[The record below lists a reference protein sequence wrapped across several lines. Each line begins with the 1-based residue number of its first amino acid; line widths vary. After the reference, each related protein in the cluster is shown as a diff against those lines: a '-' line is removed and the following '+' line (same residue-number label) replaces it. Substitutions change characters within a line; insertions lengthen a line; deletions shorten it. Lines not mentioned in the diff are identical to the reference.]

1 MSTRIQKITIDIVM
15 WVLEMFWYIWV
26 NLSKIMIGFS
36 YLGVGRPGGFILE
49 FWRSWMKPGDL
60 VTFLHPRKEKKSV
73 GIVLHMGNALLRVL
87 WTSGRV
93 DEYFYNS
100 EYWEVIG

>member
-1 MSTRIQKITIDIVM
+1 
-15 WVLEMFWYIWV
+15 
-26 NLSKIMIGFS
+26 
-36 YLGVGRPGGFILE
+36 
-49 FWRSWMKPGDL
+49 MKPGDL

-73 GIVLHMGNALLRVL
+73 GIVVHMGNALVRVL

-93 DEYFYNS
+93 DEYYYNS